1 MLRGCYDSVKKY
13 TNKDNPVKC
22 LMFDNLSDSDFPS
35 LVSSEE
41 SLPKAS
47 SVESNIDHCMSQ
59 SLAKAFGCNSMG
71 GEGVL
76 PYTVF
81 KLYGYVCHLRVR
93 FFSPFGLKK

>member
-1 MLRGCYDSVKKY
+1 
-13 TNKDNPVKC
+13 
-22 LMFDNLSDSDFPS
+22 MFDNLSDSDFPP
-35 LVSSEE
+35 LVSPEK
-41 SLPKAS
+41 SLPKTS

-59 SLAKAFGCNSMG
+59 SLAKVLGCNTMG

-81 KLYGYVCHLRVR
+81 KLYGYVWHLRAR